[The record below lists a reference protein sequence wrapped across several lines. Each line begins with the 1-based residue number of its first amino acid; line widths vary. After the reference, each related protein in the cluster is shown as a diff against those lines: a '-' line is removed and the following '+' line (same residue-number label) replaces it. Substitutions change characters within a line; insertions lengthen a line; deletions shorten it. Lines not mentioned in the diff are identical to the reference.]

1 MLRRK
6 ATAALSAFRPETM
19 RQKQPPAPEPI
30 WASAHLQRAL
40 SAPGLRAPRPRPRSS
55 PFAPQYTEAVAF
67 GKRATLPNMATPSP
81 VANASSVEYFA
92 MSRPPSAFLAMS
104 HPAGARSARTAPS
117 PGGMTPIDH
126 AITPMGSAHLPSQG
140 GGVHTPA
147 AGAGRRASTAVP
159 GSRPGRGSVASP
171 AFGDG
176 SRGVD
181 MGAGAAGAATCACA
195 GAFEVGDV
203 GGLIAPNF
211 VGLSDEVDEISE
223 RLAQVER
230 VTSMM
235 TPAYTVELQKR
246 LKQSFQRIDEVL
258 GHTDVLL
265 LTEQQKRQVQAA
277 TAIQARIR
285 TFVLRK
291 RYVRGAH
298 ALRTWA
304 SRELQEVCAQLVA
317 LLRKCEQQDET
328 VMQHRAEFLRKHTSK
343 LLTEW
348 RRLAVEGLAAR
359 VALDSELRAR
369 RHYRR
374 AFLKR
379 VLWAWKQV
387 AHFASLREV
396 RWVTRGHRRV
406 ALPKEIVDTLEGHL
420 RAWRTLVYVSVEA
433 RKRFGVCGRRE
444 ISTAF
449 YALRELV
456 RRRKRLRSL
465 TIERWKDY
473 CRSYWQLPFRA
484 WYLYVLPVECP
495 WSAR

>member
-1 MLRRK
+1 LRTFRVQTVLDMPPPQLAASSVEEIMLRRK

-104 HPAGARSARTAPS
+104 QPAGARSARTAPS

-235 TPAYTVELQKR
+235 TSDDL
-246 LKQSFQRIDEVL
+246 
-258 GHTDVLL
+258 
-265 LTEQQKRQVQAA
+265 
-277 TAIQARIR
+277 
-285 TFVLRK
+285 
-291 RYVRGAH
+291 
-298 ALRTWA
+298 
-304 SRELQEVCAQLVA
+304 
-317 LLRKCEQQDET
+317 
-328 VMQHRAEFLRKHTSK
+328 
-343 LLTEW
+343 
-348 RRLAVEGLAAR
+348 
-359 VALDSELRAR
+359 
-369 RHYRR
+369 
-374 AFLKR
+374 
-379 VLWAWKQV
+379 
-387 AHFASLREV
+387 
-396 RWVTRGHRRV
+396 
-406 ALPKEIVDTLEGHL
+406 
-420 RAWRTLVYVSVEA
+420 
-433 RKRFGVCGRRE
+433 
-444 ISTAF
+444 
-449 YALRELV
+449 
-456 RRRKRLRSL
+456 
-465 TIERWKDY
+465 
-473 CRSYWQLPFRA
+473 
-484 WYLYVLPVECP
+484 
-495 WSAR
+495 

>member
-1 MLRRK
+1 MGQFGAAPSRELHARREVGFDSWFVTSDGQVLAKWEEEEGEVEAVAETGTPSRSRAGNSWTSQEENLLADLPGTNRFDMPPPQLAASSVEEIMLRRK

-104 HPAGARSARTAPS
+104 QPAGARSARTAPS

-195 GAFEVGDV
+195 GAFEVGAV

-235 TPAYTVELQKR
+235 TSDDL
-246 LKQSFQRIDEVL
+246 
-258 GHTDVLL
+258 
-265 LTEQQKRQVQAA
+265 
-277 TAIQARIR
+277 
-285 TFVLRK
+285 
-291 RYVRGAH
+291 
-298 ALRTWA
+298 
-304 SRELQEVCAQLVA
+304 
-317 LLRKCEQQDET
+317 
-328 VMQHRAEFLRKHTSK
+328 
-343 LLTEW
+343 
-348 RRLAVEGLAAR
+348 
-359 VALDSELRAR
+359 
-369 RHYRR
+369 
-374 AFLKR
+374 
-379 VLWAWKQV
+379 
-387 AHFASLREV
+387 
-396 RWVTRGHRRV
+396 
-406 ALPKEIVDTLEGHL
+406 
-420 RAWRTLVYVSVEA
+420 
-433 RKRFGVCGRRE
+433 
-444 ISTAF
+444 
-449 YALRELV
+449 
-456 RRRKRLRSL
+456 
-465 TIERWKDY
+465 
-473 CRSYWQLPFRA
+473 
-484 WYLYVLPVECP
+484 
-495 WSAR
+495 